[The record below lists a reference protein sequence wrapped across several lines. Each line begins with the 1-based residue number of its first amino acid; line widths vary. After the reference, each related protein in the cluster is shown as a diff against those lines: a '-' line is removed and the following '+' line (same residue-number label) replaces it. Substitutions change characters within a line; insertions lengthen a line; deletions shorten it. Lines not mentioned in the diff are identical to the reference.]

1 MSRRGARLAV
11 CALAL
16 ALALGACEREQR
28 RFSEVAPASGR
39 PDGVRMSELQ
49 PGVPAPPSPDAA
61 QPSARPRAPYQEN
74 AWAVSE
80 GQRLYTWYNCA
91 GCHAHGGGG
100 MGPALMDDK
109 WIYGSEPQNVYATIV
124 EGRPNGMPSFGG
136 KIPDA
141 EVWQLVA
148 YVRSLSGQNR
158 KDVRSGRDDHMNVAP
173 APSSVTR
180 EPPTSASVPPS
191 ASAPK

>member
-1 MSRRGARLAV
+1 VVSRRRARVMA

-16 ALALGACEREQR
+16 VVVVAGCQREQR

-39 PDGVRMSELQ
+39 PDVIRMTGLQ
-49 PGVPAPPSPDAA
+49 PGAAA
-61 QPSARPRAPYQEN
+61 QPSASPRGPYEDN
-74 AWAVSE
+74 GWAIAQ
-80 GQRLYTWYNCA
+80 GQRLYSWYNCV

-100 MGPALMDDK
+100 MGPPLMDDK
-109 WIYGSEPQNVYATIV
+109 WIYGSEPQNIHATIL

-141 EVWQLVA
+141 QVWQIVA

-158 KDVRSGRDDHMNVAP
+158 KDARPGRDDHMNVTP
-173 APSSVTR
+173 AASSVTR
-180 EPPTSASVPPS
+180 EPPTSANVPPS
-191 ASAPK
+191 AGAPQ